1 MTNGCLITRSTILY
15 LLLISAQLCYRSNG
29 KSLHNSKP
37 VFCPKFRLTWPVYNT
52 RFLHD
57 PCLTSSSI
65 RHLGRTITVKGYY
78 NRRLNYYPNS
88 SSSYQAIRIRVSGDV
103 SLNPGPDKCITCNR
117 TVATNH
123 RAVSCD
129 SCNGWTH
136 IKCGNIKPNQYKAMQ
151 LMDNFE
157 WFCQPCLDA
166 RLSMFQIT
174 LVIVYNTKTTTSKGL
189 PPL

>member
-65 RHLGRTITVKGYY
+65 RHLGRTITIKGYY

-103 SLNPGPDKCITCNR
+103 SLNPGPDKCIKCRGQRSSWREEAKFLVRLYFGLFLAFLCTYWHVQ
-117 TVATNH
+117 VAKMH
-123 RAVSCD
+123 
-129 SCNGWTH
+129 
-136 IKCGNIKPNQYKAMQ
+136 
-151 LMDNFE
+151 
-157 WFCQPCLDA
+157 
-166 RLSMFQIT
+166 
-174 LVIVYNTKTTTSKGL
+174 TSD
-189 PPL
+189 